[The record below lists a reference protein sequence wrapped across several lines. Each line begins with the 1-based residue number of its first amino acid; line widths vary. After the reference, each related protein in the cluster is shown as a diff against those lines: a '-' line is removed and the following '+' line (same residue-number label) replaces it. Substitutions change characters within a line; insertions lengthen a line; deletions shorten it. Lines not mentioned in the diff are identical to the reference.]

1 MDSHNMK
8 LVVTYTSLEKESM
21 GLYKRM
27 ANLAK
32 RDIELQIGGQQT
44 LSIHAKHNLLI
55 LELRTN

>member
-1 MDSHNMK
+1 M
-8 LVVTYTSLEKESM
+8 SM

-32 RDIELQIGGQQT
+32 RDIELQIGGQQM